1 MSFFGTAQRQGG
13 IYINNISAENTM
25 SRHLSL
31 LTILA
36 TAFVALNCAFD
47 NDQKDY
53 LEGQRADN
61 VRDLTPV
68 DAKYIVVPEATTVQ
82 FAKQHAEL
90 QKVKP
95 GDIIVSDVNA
105 GAPQG
110 FIKKVTAVSENAGTT
125 TIQTEPTSITEA
137 VVDGDARAEGILN
150 PAGDNSLLTGAT
162 YNPLNGKV
170 ETIQPQAGVTVYGM
184 TQPYN
189 AIPECKSKRWYVEF
203 KDVKIQNSGTVNG
216 CVGMDLKFVLDM
228 KIRMFKLKNAEFS
241 VNPSITTKINVAV
254 SDATFEISRAQV
266 TLTTFHLQP
275 IAFTIGMVPVVVVP
289 RIAIVLG
296 VDGKVTASLTTSI
309 QYAASA
315 KAGIL
320 YANDRWTQI
329 KEKSSTYNIV
339 SPIFAGN
346 IDAMVYAGPEATF
359 LFYGV
364 AGPGANLYVYSH
376 FKVDWIAAISQPR
389 SWEVWLGFEA
399 GAHFTVE
406 AFGRTLFKIN
416 EPSLIGYEGLVAS
429 SQYAGIAPPGT
440 GRVTGVIG
448 QAIQGNYQRSD
459 GGYNSMSGDFVT
471 VGKLVGT
478 LAKR

>member
-1 MSFFGTAQRQGG
+1 MTRQT
-13 IYINNISAENTM
+13 S
-25 SRHLSL
+25 
-31 LTILA
+31 ILAIFA
-36 TAFVALNCAFD
+36 TAFLALNCAFD
-47 NDQKDY
+47 NAQSDY

-68 DAKYIVVPEATTVQ
+68 EAKYIVAPDATTVE

-90 QKVKP
+90 KKVKA
-95 GDIIVSDVNA
+95 GDIIVSDINA
-105 GAPQG
+105 GSPQG

-150 PAGDNSLLTGAT
+150 PAGDNTLLTGAT

-170 ETIQPQAGVTVYGM
+170 ETITPQAGVTVYGT
-184 TQPYN
+184 TQPFN

-203 KDVKIQNSGTVNG
+203 KDLKIQNSGTVNG
-216 CVGMDLKFVLDM
+216 CVGMDLKFVMDM
-228 KIRMFKLKNAEFS
+228 KIRMFQLKNAEFS
-241 VNPSITTKINVAV
+241 INPSITTKLNVAV

-266 TLTTFHLQP
+266 TLTTFYLQP
-275 IAFTIGMVPVVVVP
+275 IAFTIGFVPVVVVP

-315 KAGIL
+315 KAGIV
-320 YANDRWTQI
+320 YADKKWSTI

-339 SPIFAGN
+339 PPSFSGN

-376 FKVDWIAAISQPR
+376 FKVAWDAAISQPK

-429 SQYAGIAPPGT
+429 SQFMGIAPPGT
-440 GRVTGVIG
+440 GRVTGVVA
-448 QAIQGNYQRSD
+448 QAIQGNYQRPD
-459 GGYNSMSGDFVT
+459 GGYSSMSGDFVT

-478 LAKR
+478 LAKK